1 MGSARIPKV
10 DSLIVESTFGLPQY
24 VFPPIQDIVH
34 LTNKIIGEMFDKGVS
49 VLLLGYPW
57 QSFKCLRSYFSTG
70 HLCMFMIQSQK

>member
-49 VLLLGYPW
+49 VLLLGYPLG
-57 QSFKCLRSYFSTG
+57 KANAYGYFSTG